1 LTPPQTRNGRP
12 AIPIRSS
19 PVSFFVRSHLSEW
32 LQLCAEPGTAEQ
44 TPDTQ
49 LVLEILA
56 QRGAM
61 FFGELVQQSGLLPS
75 RVEQALAELVAQGWV
90 TSDSF
95 EGLRALLVPQEKR
108 MPFSD
113 PQRKRRHKAVSSVE
127 FAGRWSLLRR
137 IPSTEQ
143 DKSALMAP
151 SAPGEGRERALETLA
166 RGLLRRYGLV
176 FRRLLER
183 ESFKVSW
190 YELGRVYRTLEAR
203 GEIRG
208 GYFVGGV
215 SGEQFALPEAIGL
228 LRSSRK
234 APEQGELIAISAA
247 DPLNLAGIL
256 VPGPR
261 LTAITSNRILLRDG
275 VPVAGLEAGRRIML
289 NGENEVSNHLI
300 ERALVVGSMAQALRP
315 YYA

>member
-1 LTPPQTRNGRP
+1 
-12 AIPIRSS
+12 
-19 PVSFFVRSHLSEW
+19 
-32 LQLCAEPGTAEQ
+32 
-44 TPDTQ
+44 
-49 LVLEILA
+49 
-56 QRGAM
+56 
-61 FFGELVQQSGLLPS
+61 
-75 RVEQALAELVAQGWV
+75 
-90 TSDSF
+90 
-95 EGLRALLVPQEKR
+95 
-108 MPFSD
+108 
-113 PQRKRRHKAVSSVE
+113 
-127 FAGRWSLLRR
+127 
-137 IPSTEQ
+137 
-143 DKSALMAP
+143 MAP

-289 NGENEVSNHLI
+289 NGENEVPNHSI
-300 ERALVVGSMAQALRP
+300 ERALCVGTMAPALRP